1 MQVSQQEMKTGY
13 AVRPLFDMNRPTNTD
28 EFLNTCKELRAYM
41 ADYTN
46 TSNVPSGA
54 KGGWYAVVTKQTGK
68 VWLAH
73 TKNLQSTLTRFRTSG
88 VMPKELKG
96 LVSEGLALFLTTKD
110 IDVDQLRFALEE
122 TNSLLHRGTRT
133 NNGSGKLYVVTHTSG
148 HYYLTKA
155 RTETQGEHNILTRF
169 ISRVL
174 DLKQSFSHQT
184 NHKLQQ
190 FVSDHA
196 GDLLRETGFEV
207 REVADFKNSDE
218 AVELMNQ
225 YYIDQTNLICLNHV
239 FDKR

>member
-1 MQVSQQEMKTGY
+1 MQSAQQEMTMSTM
-13 AVRPLFDMNRPTNTD
+13 FNMNRPTNTE

-46 TSNVPSGA
+46 TSNVPSGT
-54 KGGWYAVVTKQTGK
+54 KGGWYAVVTKKTGK

-73 TKNLQSTLTRFRTSG
+73 SKNLQSMLTRFRTNS
-88 VMPKELKG
+88 VMPNELKG
-96 LVSEGLALFLTTKD
+96 LVPEGLALFLTTKD
-110 IDVDQLRFALEE
+110 IDIDQLRFALEE

-133 NNGSGKLYVVTHTSG
+133 NSGAGKLYVVTHSSG

-155 RTETQGEHNILTRF
+155 RTENGEHNILTRF
-169 ISRVL
+169 INRVL
-174 DLKQSFSHQT
+174 DLKQSFGHQT
-184 NHKLQQ
+184 NYKLQQ

-207 REVADFKNSDE
+207 REVASFKDSDE

-225 YYIDQTNLICLNHV
+225 YYIDQTNLVCLNHV

>member
-1 MQVSQQEMKTGY
+1 MQSVQQEMTMSTM
-13 AVRPLFDMNRPTNTD
+13 FNMNRPTKTD

-46 TSNVPSGA
+46 TTNVPSGA
-54 KGGWYAVVTKQTGK
+54 KGGWYAVVTKKTGK

-73 TKNLQSTLTRFRTSG
+73 SKNLQSMLTRFRTTS
-88 VMPKELKG
+88 VLPNELKS
-96 LVSEGLALFLTTKD
+96 LASEGLALFLTTKD
-110 IDVDQLRFALEE
+110 IDVEQLRFALEE
-122 TNSLLHRGTRT
+122 SNCLLYRGTRT
-133 NNGSGKLYVVTHTSG
+133 NNGAGKLYVVTHTSG

-155 RTETQGEHNILTRF
+155 RTENQGEHNILTRF

-174 DLKQSFSHQT
+174 DLKQSFSHHT

-190 FVSDHA
+190 FVSDNA

-207 REVADFKNSDE
+207 REVAAFKDSEE

-225 YYIDQTNLICLNHV
+225 YYIDQTHLICLNHV